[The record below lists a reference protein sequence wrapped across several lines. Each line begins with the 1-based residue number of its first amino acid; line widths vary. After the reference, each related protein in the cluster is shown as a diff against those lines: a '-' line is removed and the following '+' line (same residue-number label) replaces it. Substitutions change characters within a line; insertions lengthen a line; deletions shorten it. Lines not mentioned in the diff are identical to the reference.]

1 MIESPETPSQDP
13 LRPIAIEDV
22 VSGEF
27 DQEAEGIISPILT
40 KRVLPPQAESPKLH
54 KVLAQAG
61 RLTFGNGATY
71 SGRAYLG

>member
-1 MIESPETPSQDP
+1 MNESSETPSLDP

-27 DQEAEGIISPILT
+27 DQEAEGVLSPLIT

-61 RLTFGNGATY
+61 SAPAWKWN
-71 SGRAYLG
+71 SSS

>member
-27 DQEAEGIISPILT
+27 DQEAEGSISPILSF
-40 KRVLPPQAESPKLH
+40 QY
-54 KVLAQAG
+54 
-61 RLTFGNGATY
+61 RLSMDGYGFII
-71 SGRAYLG
+71 R